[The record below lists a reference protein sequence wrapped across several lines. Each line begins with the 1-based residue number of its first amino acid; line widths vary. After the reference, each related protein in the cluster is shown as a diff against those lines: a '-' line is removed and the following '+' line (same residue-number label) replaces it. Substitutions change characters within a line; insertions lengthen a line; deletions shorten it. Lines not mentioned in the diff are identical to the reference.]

1 VIADVVGWFDS
12 SRSSGGSFTPVAN
25 PTRVMDTRQNLG
37 VAGPLGTDEVTLQL
51 APPPGA
57 TGVVMNV
64 TADQPT
70 WSQSFVTV
78 WPTGGSRPN
87 ASSLNMVAGETAP
100 NLVFAQLGWLNQ
112 VSFENEFGSTHL
124 IADVLGWITPTS
136 GSGNYTPVA
145 PTRILDTR
153 SGIGSTASKVGP
165 DSVRNVRV
173 LDVGGVPGNASAVVL
188 NLTVTQPSAQ
198 TWITAFPAGEARPT
212 ASNLNVMGGQT
223 RPNLVVARV
232 GAFGEVS
239 LYNFNGDTHLVA
251 DVVGWFD

>member
-1 VIADVVGWFDS
+1 
-12 SRSSGGSFTPVAN
+12 
-25 PTRVMDTRQNLG
+25 
-37 VAGPLGTDEVTLQL
+37 
-51 APPPGA
+51 
-57 TGVVMNV
+57 MNV

-78 WPTGGSRPN
+78 WPTGSGRPN

-100 NLVFAQLGWLNQ
+100 NLVFAQVGLFNQ
-112 VSFENEFGSTHL
+112 VSFQNEFGSTHL
-124 IADVLGWITPTS
+124 IADVLGWIVPAG
-136 GSGNYTPVA
+136 GSGNYTPIA
-145 PTRILDTR
+145 PARILDTR
-153 SGIGSTASKVGP
+153 SGVGSEPSKVGP

-173 LDVGGVPGNASAVVL
+173 VDVGGVPGNASAVVL

-198 TWITAFPAGEARPT
+198 TWITAFPAGEERPT
-212 ASNLNVMGGQT
+212 ASNLNVLGGQT

-232 GAFGEVS
+232 GQNGEVS